1 MQNFTQ
7 AIRYGNSNRE
17 FIIGNVLG
25 VLDNTFTYFSS
36 YAYQELKDYIIKVFL
51 EDNLSTEP
59 AFHQIAT
66 DILKSSKK
74 IKMAEEL
81 SKLIEFEWLFFCI
94 EISDSRVYENAKI
107 Y

>member
-7 AIRYGNSNRE
+7 AICYGNSNRE

-36 YAYQELKDYIIKVFL
+36 YA
-51 EDNLSTEP
+51 
-59 AFHQIAT
+59 
-66 DILKSSKK
+66 
-74 IKMAEEL
+74 
-81 SKLIEFEWLFFCI
+81 CI
-94 EISDSRVYENAKI
+94 EISASRVYENAKI